1 MALGPIFTGSG
12 EFRKKSNKYLNL
24 MSKAVKIRGY
34 SPVEPGNPEALN

>member
-1 MALGPIFTGSG
+1 MALGPIFTGFSG
-12 EFRKKSNKYLNL
+12 LPKKSNKYLNL